1 MPYIGTPPASELANL
16 DINGQKLIIDAD
28 ADTSITADTDDQI
41 DIEIAGADD
50 FQFTANTFTI
60 KDGSTVANLVVSG
73 DTAAGDN
80 AAIGYTAAEGL
91 ILTGQGSTNDITIKR
106 DDDTAVLEV
115 ATGQSNIEVTGGN
128 IFFGTAAKG
137 VYLGVTSA
145 TAANLLDDYEEGTY
159 DVTLTNSTSGGYVLA
174 SGYDTFSY
182 TKIGRSVTVFGTVNI
197 ESESSPDAQL
207 RISLPFTA
215 LPVGEYA
222 DSGYMNAL
230 VFAGN
235 ADSDTDANVVGWF
248 AANVAYITVYQCTHG
263 TGNITTFDQTD
274 ADTAFSV
281 SIMATYMAA

>member
-73 DTAAGDN
+73 DTAAGD
-80 AAIGYTAAEGL
+80 AAAVGYTAAEGL

-174 SGYDTFSY
+174 SGYESFSY
-182 TKIGRSVTVFGTVNI
+182 TKIGRSVNVFGTVNI
-197 ESESSPDAQL
+197 ESESSPNGQL

-222 DSGYMNAL
+222 DSGYTNAL
-230 VFAGN
+230 VFPGN
-235 ADSDTDANVVGWF
+235 ADSDTNANVVGWF